1 LRTGFPL
8 SLPAVELVVPDWY
21 SFGALTLL
29 PLTGSPAI
37 AKFRVVN
44 TYDSRP
50 FDLIDDDKDVP
61 AVDHIPIAALP
72 VPVTVPVRV
81 PVGVVPVSVSVY
93 SSGAGGSSDSGRAG
107 SGMIG
112 AIGASH
118 GRAASGMNCRAIT
131 GLHCRATSTM
141 CDLPVFPLIGIRV

>member
-8 SLPAVELVVPDWY
+8 SLPAVESVVPDWY

-81 PVGVVPVSVSVY
+81 PVGAVPIAISVHDA
-93 SSGAGGSSDSGRAG
+93 GARSPDSGRAG
-107 SGMIG
+107 RSVIC
-112 AIGASH
+112 AISASYS
-118 GRAASGMNCRAIT
+118 RATSGMNGGAIA
-131 GLHCRATSTM
+131 GLHCGATSIM